1 MTFYIFNTCLH
12 QMSLQLCICG
22 TFFAYR
28 LPKCLLLL
36 SSLEQ
41 EISKFLENLHF
52 IVMIHV
58 CKDDNPKTIQIEF
71 DTGSLMKK
79 DVWRIC
85 NVCSHKQEF
94 SRYKI
99 SEKIL

>member
-1 MTFYIFNTCLH
+1 
-12 QMSLQLCICG
+12 
-22 TFFAYR
+22 
-28 LPKCLLLL
+28 
-36 SSLEQ
+36 
-41 EISKFLENLHF
+41 
-52 IVMIHV
+52 MIHV

-85 NVCSHKQEF
+85 DVCSRKQEF

-99 SEKIL
+99 SEKII